1 MDNDS
6 IKSYEIQNETKS
18 NPAGTKSLINT
29 KLKHVTIIEFTNKY
43 ETK

>member
-18 NPAGTKSLINT
+18 IRPEQSLINT